1 MLRETP
7 RWRAAR
13 GESVIKMSYCAAAK
27 KIHFDIFYFLRYF
40 RDKIKRKKKNLLDSS
55 LTRG

>member
-27 KIHFDIFYFLRYF
+27 TIQIHKFYFLQCMSF
-40 RDKIKRKKKNLLDSS
+40 RDKIKRKKKKKNC
-55 LTRG
+55 LTRR